1 MGAPDSEIL
10 VEAGSQRL
18 TLATYDQRT
27 LWKHAADIM
36 PAGREHGG
44 VIFVDEWTI
53 PPNDIGGL
61 MRSLVWGFKG
71 GLPELPPPPDSRIV
85 GIR

>member
-1 MGAPDSEIL
+1 
-10 VEAGSQRL
+10 
-18 TLATYDQRT
+18 
-27 LWKHAADIM
+27 M